1 MNAKYGHTL
10 TLAAFGAL
18 MFFAGLKA
26 PDSLRAVV
34 ASAPAPG
41 VSPAAA
47 AAAASAVAASVPPAV
62 PASAA
67 PAAVATAAAASAS
80 AAGSASASAKAD
92 PVPLESLQIPVP
104 PPAQGRYAL
113 QAAQFAS
120 EALAD
125 ELGAQIRQQKLPY
138 DHAVKTVDEG
148 GKVWYLVPIGPYAS
162 LDEAR
167 AARSQV
173 ALRLKLD
180 GALPAILLPP
190 PPPPPAKS

>member
-41 VSPAAA
+41 VSPA
-47 AAAASAVAASVPPAV
+47 VAASVPPAV
-62 PASAA
+62 PASAV

-80 AAGSASASAKAD
+80 ASASAAGAASASAKAD

-190 PPPPPAKS
+190 PPPPAKS